1 MTMRGFS
8 IAALLALSALW
19 LPLATQAQVVE
30 VAGVKYEPTAD
41 VGGSKLQLNGA
52 GVRYKAIFK
61 VYTAGLYLS
70 SKSATTEAVI
80 SAPGAKRIHVV
91 MLREIDSN
99 ELGKLFTKGVEQNA
113 PRDEF
118 AKSIPGL
125 LRFSE
130 VFASRKSLSTGD
142 NFTVDYVPGV
152 GSVLQV
158 NGKTQ
163 GEPVK
168 EPEFFSALMRI
179 WLGKSPADDQLKDA
193 LLGIVKKSGRE
204 R

>member
-1 MTMRGFS
+1 MTTRRLS
-8 IAALLALSALW
+8 IAALLTLPALW
-19 LPLATQAQVVE
+19 LPASARAEVVE
-30 VAGVKYEPTAD
+30 VAGVKYEQTID
-41 VGGSKLQLNGA
+41 LSGTKLQLNGA
-52 GVRYKAIFK
+52 GIRYKAIFK

-70 SKSATTEAVI
+70 GKAATTEAVI
-80 SAPGAKRIHVV
+80 AAPGAKRIHVV

-130 VFASRKSLSTGD
+130 VFASRKSLLTGD
-142 NFTVDYVPGV
+142 SFTVDYLPGV

-168 EPEFFSALMRI
+168 EPEFFSALLRI

-193 LLGIVKKSGRE
+193 LLGVVKKSGRE